1 MSSEDSLASD
11 DCSPYVCHSHSMR
24 IMSRMQDY
32 HVAGQLCD
40 ITLVA
45 GDRRIAAHR
54 LVLSS
59 ASDYFEAMFTN
70 DVVEATQS
78 EVNIHDV
85 DPDALE
91 HLVQYMYTGKSVCVC
106 EICSISLFENLN
118 IESYQRYVPPDYA

>member
-1 MSSEDSLASD
+1 
-11 DCSPYVCHSHSMR
+11 MR

-91 HLVQYMYTGKSVCVC
+91 HLVQYMYTGNSFCVRDLL
-106 EICSISLFENLN
+106 SLYLWDFDTFIQITPSFKIDLL
-118 IESYQRYVPPDYA
+118 VFFLFDVL